1 MGFFPLFPLGRLQH
15 IIIIA
20 FTAAAA
26 VTAVN
31 KCIKRKCTV
40 FFPNRPPPYSPPTV
54 RRRDS
59 CVRHPCAHT
68 HTHTHIRV
76 RSNRGRTPLRAR
88 IVPPRHCTRTPII
101 LFFECMIAP
110 PRVAATMTTTLG
122 GHATGIVVVF
132 ARRAPTPNT
141 TSITTS
147 TTTMC
152 HTGVRTVVGRVAGM
166 IRGTGGGNQTST
178 PGPGARVGRRVP
190 RTRRRRPWHP
200 ARILPV

>member
-1 MGFFPLFPLGRLQH
+1 MYGFFPEPPPPTPHLLYDDE
-15 IIIIA
+15 
-20 FTAAAA
+20 TAACGTPAR
-26 VTAVN
+26 
-31 KCIKRKCTV
+31 I
-40 FFPNRPPPYSPPTV
+40 
-54 RRRDS
+54 
-59 CVRHPCAHT
+59 